1 MDITF
6 SNYLSFLNYCHINKI
21 PNVNNMNIYFNKNLP
36 LFFGNDQKIPI
47 TDKKDLFKS
56 HIMTQKH
63 ALNHLVTKIKDDNTK
78 LIELKDLH
86 KLLKNDIQKN
96 KKQTEKMTIDTSTIT
111 ISEIKKNFIMFSS
124 ENLSDND
131 KKIIKNLYQEDID
144 FIKSLEEKYKYYS

>member
-1 MDITF
+1 
-6 SNYLSFLNYCHINKI
+6 
-21 PNVNNMNIYFNKNLP
+21 MNIYFNKNLP

-111 ISEIKKNFIMFSS
+111 ISEIKKNFIMFLS